1 MHQFQNV
8 IETYGKKINY
18 HQDNVSREMSF
29 VRYTAATCGPSNYV
43 KFNYNLR
50 QELYAPSRQ
59 TEIMI
64 CITMYNEDEVLLAR
78 TLKGVFENIRDLTN
92 RSDPNWGDDSWKK
105 IVVCIV
111 NDGRLELNKRTETL
125 LAALGI
131 FQDGYAKSKI
141 NDKSVKAHIYE
152 YTSTVGIDAV
162 NDKVHLACNS
172 TPVQFLF
179 CLKERIVVKS
189 ILIVGVSSFC
199 SNT

>member
-1 MHQFQNV
+1 MTTV
-8 IETYGKKINY
+8 G
-18 HQDNVSREMSF
+18 R
-29 VRYTAATCGPSNYV
+29 
-43 KFNYNLR
+43 
-50 QELYAPSRQ
+50 
-59 TEIMI
+59 
-64 CITMYNEDEVLLAR
+64 
-78 TLKGVFENIRDLTN
+78 
-92 RSDPNWGDDSWKK
+92 K

-172 TPVQFLF
+172 TPVQFCF
-179 CLKERIVVKS
+179 V
-189 ILIVGVSSFC
+189 
-199 SNT
+199 

>member
-1 MHQFQNV
+1 
-8 IETYGKKINY
+8 
-18 HQDNVSREMSF
+18 
-29 VRYTAATCGPSNYV
+29 
-43 KFNYNLR
+43 
-50 QELYAPSRQ
+50 
-59 TEIMI
+59 
-64 CITMYNEDEVLLAR
+64 MYNEDEVLLAR

-179 CLKERIVVKS
+179 CLKEKNSRKINSHRWCFQAFAPILNPKVIMLLDCGTKPSRDAFFHLWKS
-189 ILIVGVSSFC
+189 FKDPNVAGACGEMRVALGPNKNLLMNPLVAAQKF
-199 SNT
+199 